1 MRIKKSYYNFISLI
15 SLLLLF
21 FFSFLIYKFYLN
33 SDPTIINF
41 NNDELSSDFEM
52 EITNNLENLDNFF
65 DNFTFIKSYL
75 VNRKNF
81 EIDIN
86 IKIKEPFAKN
96 LINEEIIFTDNTL
109 ASFKFFTQNYINS
122 IDLEDISSNSIQIN
136 NYLRQFL
143 LEINN
148 LFQVS
153 QIEYVDGR
161 RYNLYLVNGQIIML
175 PKKITK
181 DLLVFIKQNYEILK
195 RNTNFQEYLDLRN
208 FHEKTIRAK

>member
-1 MRIKKSYYNFISLI
+1 MKLKKSYYNFISLI
-15 SLLLLF
+15 SLLLIF
-21 FFSFLIYKFYLN
+21 FFSFLIYKFFLK

-41 NNDELSSDFEM
+41 YNNELSSDFEM

-65 DNFTFIKSYL
+65 ENFTFINNYL
-75 VNRKNF
+75 VNRKNY

-86 IKIKEPFAKN
+86 IQIKEPFAKN

-109 ASFKFFTQNYINS
+109 ANFKFFTPSFINS
-122 IDLEDISSNSIQIN
+122 IDLEDISNNSIQIN
-136 NYLRQFL
+136 NYLRQSL
-143 LEINN
+143 LEISN
-148 LFQVS
+148 LFKVS

-161 RYNLYLVNGQIIML
+161 RYNLYLDNGQIIML

-195 RNTNFQEYLDLRN
+195 NNTNFQEYLDLRN

>member
-41 NNDELSSDFEM
+41 NNNELSSDFEM

-143 LEINN
+143 LEISN

-181 DLLVFIKQNYEILK
+181 DLLVFINQNYEILK

>member
-1 MRIKKSYYNFISLI
+1 MKLKKSYYNFISLI
-15 SLLLLF
+15 SLLLIF
-21 FFSFLIYKFYLN
+21 FFSFLIYKFFLK

-41 NNDELSSDFEM
+41 YNNELSSDFEM

-65 DNFTFIKSYL
+65 ENFTFINNYL
-75 VNRKNF
+75 VNRKNY

-86 IKIKEPFAKN
+86 IQIKEPFAKN

-109 ASFKFFTQNYINS
+109 ANFKFFTPSFINS
-122 IDLEDISSNSIQIN
+122 IDLEDISNNSIQIN
-136 NYLRQFL
+136 NYLRQSL
-143 LEINN
+143 LEISN
-148 LFQVS
+148 LFKVS

-195 RNTNFQEYLDLRN
+195 NNTNFQEYLDLRN

>member
-1 MRIKKSYYNFISLI
+1 MRIKKFYYNFISLI

-41 NNDELSSDFEM
+41 NNNELSSDFEM

-143 LEINN
+143 LEISN

-195 RNTNFQEYLDLRN
+195 KNTNFQEYLDLRN

>member
-41 NNDELSSDFEM
+41 NNNELSSDFEM

-143 LEINN
+143 LEISN

-181 DLLVFIKQNYEILK
+181 DLLVFIRQNYEILK
-195 RNTNFQEYLDLRN
+195 NNTNFQEYLDLRN

>member
-41 NNDELSSDFEM
+41 NNNELSSDFEM

-143 LEINN
+143 LEISN

>member
-41 NNDELSSDFEM
+41 NNNELSSDFEM
-52 EITNNLENLDNFF
+52 EIANNLENLDNFF

-143 LEINN
+143 LEISN

>member
-21 FFSFLIYKFYLN
+21 FFSFLIYTFYLN

-41 NNDELSSDFEM
+41 NNNELSSDFEM

-143 LEINN
+143 LEISN

>member
-1 MRIKKSYYNFISLI
+1 MKLKKSYYNFISLI
-15 SLLLLF
+15 SLLLIF
-21 FFSFLIYKFYLN
+21 FFSFLIYKFFLK

-41 NNDELSSDFEM
+41 YNNELSSDFEM

-65 DNFTFIKSYL
+65 ENFTFINNYL
-75 VNRKNF
+75 VNRKNY

-86 IKIKEPFAKN
+86 IHIKEPFAKN

-109 ASFKFFTQNYINS
+109 ANFKFFTPSFINS
-122 IDLEDISSNSIQIN
+122 IDLVDISNNSIQIN
-136 NYLRQFL
+136 NYLRQSL
-143 LEINN
+143 LEISN
-148 LFQVS
+148 LFKVS

-195 RNTNFQEYLDLRN
+195 NNTNFQEYLDLRN

>member
-41 NNDELSSDFEM
+41 NNNELSSDFEM

-143 LEINN
+143 LEISN

-161 RYNLYLVNGQIIML
+161 RYNLYLVNGQLIML

>member
-1 MRIKKSYYNFISLI
+1 MKLKKSYYNFISLI
-15 SLLLLF
+15 SLLSIF
-21 FFSFLIYKFYLN
+21 FFSFLIYKFFLK

-41 NNDELSSDFEM
+41 YNNELSSDFEM

-65 DNFTFIKSYL
+65 ENFTFINNYL
-75 VNRKNF
+75 VNRKNY

-86 IKIKEPFAKN
+86 IQIKEPFAKN

-109 ASFKFFTQNYINS
+109 ASFKFFTPSFINS
-122 IDLEDISSNSIQIN
+122 IDLEDISNNSIQIN
-136 NYLRQFL
+136 NYLRQSL
-143 LEINN
+143 LEISN
-148 LFQVS
+148 LFKVS

-161 RYNLYLVNGQIIML
+161 RYNLYLDNGQIIML

-195 RNTNFQEYLDLRN
+195 NNTNFQEYLDLRN

>member
-1 MRIKKSYYNFISLI
+1 MKFNKSYYNFISLI
-15 SLLLLF
+15 SLLLIF
-21 FFSFLIYKFYLN
+21 FFSFLIYKFFLK

-41 NNDELSSDFEM
+41 YNNELSSDFEM

-65 DNFTFIKSYL
+65 ENFTFINNYL
-75 VNRKNF
+75 VNRKNY

-86 IKIKEPFAKN
+86 IQIKEPFAKN

-109 ASFKFFTQNYINS
+109 ASFKFFTPSFINS
-122 IDLEDISSNSIQIN
+122 IDLEDISNNSIQIN
-136 NYLRQFL
+136 NYLRQSL
-143 LEINN
+143 LEISN
-148 LFQVS
+148 LFNVI

-175 PKKITK
+175 PMKITK

-195 RNTNFQEYLDLRN
+195 NNTNFQEYLDLRN

>member
-1 MRIKKSYYNFISLI
+1 MKLKKSYYNFISLI
-15 SLLLLF
+15 SLLLIF

-41 NNDELSSDFEM
+41 NNNELSSDFEM

-143 LEINN
+143 LEISN

-195 RNTNFQEYLDLRN
+195 NNTNFQEYLDLRN

>member
-1 MRIKKSYYNFISLI
+1 MKLKKSYYNFISLI
-15 SLLLLF
+15 SLLLIF
-21 FFSFLIYKFYLN
+21 FFSFLIYKFFLK

-41 NNDELSSDFEM
+41 YNNELSSDFEM

-65 DNFTFIKSYL
+65 ENFTFINNYL
-75 VNRKNF
+75 VNRKNY

-86 IKIKEPFAKN
+86 IQIKEPFAKN

-109 ASFKFFTQNYINS
+109 ANFKFFTPSFINS
-122 IDLEDISSNSIQIN
+122 IDLVDISNNSIQIN
-136 NYLRQFL
+136 NYLRQSL
-143 LEINN
+143 LEISN
-148 LFQVS
+148 LFKVN

-195 RNTNFQEYLDLRN
+195 NNTNFQEYLDLRN

>member
-1 MRIKKSYYNFISLI
+1 MKLKKSYYNFISLI
-15 SLLLLF
+15 SLLSIF
-21 FFSFLIYKFYLN
+21 FFSFVIYKFFLK
-33 SDPTIINF
+33 SDTTIINF
-41 NNDELSSDFEM
+41 YNNELSSDFEM

-65 DNFTFIKSYL
+65 ENFTFINNYL
-75 VNRKNF
+75 VNRKNY

-86 IKIKEPFAKN
+86 IQIKEPFAKN

-109 ASFKFFTQNYINS
+109 ASFKFFTPSFINS
-122 IDLEDISSNSIQIN
+122 IDLVDISNNSIQIN
-136 NYLRQFL
+136 NYLRQSL
-143 LEINN
+143 LEISN
-148 LFQVS
+148 LFKVS

-195 RNTNFQEYLDLRN
+195 NNTNFQEYLDLRN